1 MLRVLTPLFLIFL
14 FITYTEFLDGK
25 AEPVDNYPYWLKD
38 AAGLYTDQTSGI
50 SYLGIKDTHK
60 VFLTCDDVGKISR
73 ISIREDIY
81 PPDIRIQNI
90 ELSEQVRSFLAP
102 YKKLDF
108 EEIYADKGNNK
119 IYLSIEGFAFD
130 KNNPLQFKDY
140 EGIFELSVN
149 KGLMEFDSILT
160 ISKLHLPPVVFE
172 HTGDN
177 IGFEGLGVTDKHF
190 FIGLENFQQ
199 VPGEFSDSTFIYVYD
214 RSSGD
219 VKTVSTSAAGIGT
232 ICGLYAVNDYEV
244 YGIDRNARRMF
255 YILFKPDYSIE
266 KADLI
271 EMDLEIPNHPDINKI
286 LGTSP
291 ESITM
296 DDAGKIY
303 SVVDPWKDFYKPD
316 LQEKK
321 QLSVQ
326 ELENFSKF
334 IPIIYKF
341 NNPFK

>member
-25 AEPVDNYPYWLKD
+25 AEPIDNYPYWLKD
-38 AAGLYTDQTSGI
+38 ASGNHTDQTSGI
-50 SYLGIKDTHK
+50 SYLGVKDTHK
-60 VFLTCDDVGKISR
+60 VFLTCDDVGKINK
-73 ISIREDIY
+73 IHIREDIY
-81 PPDIRIQNI
+81 PPGIRIQNI
-90 ELSEQVRSFLAP
+90 ELSEQVKSFLAS
-102 YKKLDF
+102 YKKWDF
-108 EEIYADKGNNK
+108 EEIYADKTSNR

-130 KNNPLQFKDY
+130 KSNPLQFKGY
-140 EGIFELSVN
+140 EGIFELTYN
-149 KGLMEFDSILT
+149 KDLMEFDSILT
-160 ISKLHLPPVVFE
+160 ITKLDLPAQVFT

-190 FIGLENFQQ
+190 FIGLENYQS
-199 VPGEFSDSTFIYVYD
+199 VPGEFSDSTFIYIYD
-214 RSSGD
+214 RSSKE
-219 VKTVSTSAAGIGT
+219 VKIISTAAAGIGT
-232 ICGLYAVNDYEV
+232 ICGLYAANDHEL
-244 YGIDRNARRMF
+244 YGIERNARKLF
-255 YILFKPDYSIE
+255 YIKFKPDYSIE

-271 EMDLEIPNHPDINKI
+271 EIDLQVPNHPNINKI

-296 DDAGKIY
+296 DDMGRIY

-316 LQEKK
+316 LQDKK
-321 QLSVQ
+321 QLSEK